1 MSAWLRIVVRQS
13 IEHGLNSDYRVA
25 VILSCLIIGIHVKQ
39 GNLPIVVKRLFKP
52 FPVANRIKLVPAA
65 NTSVFVHFGE
75 DRRRIYTISQFSVF
89 VLVNL
94 FQEVNPLCKL
104 LIVFGVF
111 IFTLTTVPVFTVLIA
126 ITRLNKNFGFSETC
140 LDVTQF

>member
-89 VLVNL
+89 VFGNL
-94 FQEVNPLCKL
+94 FQECQSPLQTFDRIRRFHLPIDHGTC
-104 LIVFGVF
+104 IHC
-111 IFTLTTVPVFTVLIA
+111 TDSHHA
-126 ITRLNKNFGFSETC
+126 IE
-140 LDVTQF
+140 